1 MVHPK
6 KKDDL
11 KKLQEEVRK
20 IAESPKNLERAKI
33 WAPQAAHS
41 RDHWRGIP
49 RRVDQIARV
58 PFSIEPENAMWFN
71 ILSYDARDYYTK
83 SEVYLECQLRM
94 SLFRHRH
101 FDDDTAI
108 GKTIP
113 IWLGVPFEPSFF
125 GVEVVFVPD
134 EDPWIGKDPVI
145 KEENDLDRLEFPDF
159 HQSGLMPI
167 AHRMYDGIKELL
179 DDDFTV
185 TFPEWGR
192 STFAVSLHLRGM
204 DHIVMD
210 MIDRPEF
217 VHRLMRFMNES
228 RKRWTTERFKFLGY
242 PIEKGNLYDDEVNC
256 PLLSPRLYKEFVF
269 PYEQELSQF
278 YHGIAYWHSCGNTT
292 PLLPIIHE
300 IKGLDMFHVGPWT
313 DFAEANKIF
322 GGNTALEYCQNPIS
336 EVYLASEQD
345 IREKLLYV
353 LKSGKGNAYTVR
365 VDGFQTRISLEED
378 LKKIYDWAK
387 IARQLFSDEKVVSR
401 EIKD

>member
-11 KKLQEEVRK
+11 KMLQEEVRK

-49 RRVDQIARV
+49 RRVDEIARV

-192 STFAVSLHLRGM
+192 STFAVSL
-204 DHIVMD
+204 
-210 MIDRPEF
+210 
-217 VHRLMRFMNES
+217 
-228 RKRWTTERFKFLGY
+228 
-242 PIEKGNLYDDEVNC
+242 
-256 PLLSPRLYKEFVF
+256 
-269 PYEQELSQF
+269 
-278 YHGIAYWHSCGNTT
+278 
-292 PLLPIIHE
+292 
-300 IKGLDMFHVGPWT
+300 
-313 DFAEANKIF
+313 
-322 GGNTALEYCQNPIS
+322 
-336 EVYLASEQD
+336 
-345 IREKLLYV
+345 
-353 LKSGKGNAYTVR
+353 
-365 VDGFQTRISLEED
+365 
-378 LKKIYDWAK
+378 
-387 IARQLFSDEKVVSR
+387 
-401 EIKD
+401 